1 MTVLAA
7 LVAAASIVEATP
19 LALAGFHTRF
29 VLAAVAA
36 LALVVG
42 AVVIFVRF
50 VRRRRPALE
59 LRKLDAAAARRYV
72 ETFAD
77 VERDFEA
84 RPEVAAAQARGIVE
98 EVLRRMGFPDRVDA
112 AQKARDLAA
121 HDRAA
126 AAALEDADRALREDA
141 DRETLRR
148 VLTSYREVLDHLLE
162 DATGR

>member
-29 VLAAVAA
+29 VLAGVAA

-42 AVVIFVRF
+42 AVVII

-72 ETFAD
+72 ETFAG

-126 AAALEDADRALREDA
+126 AVALEDADRALREDA

-148 VLTSYREVLDHLLE
+148 VLTSYRAVLDHLLE